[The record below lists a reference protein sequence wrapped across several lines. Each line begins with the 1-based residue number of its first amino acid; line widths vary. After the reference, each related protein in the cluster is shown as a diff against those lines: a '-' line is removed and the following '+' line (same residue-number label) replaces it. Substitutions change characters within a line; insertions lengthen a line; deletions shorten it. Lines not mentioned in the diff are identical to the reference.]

1 MTDENRRDLVT
12 KINEHIK
19 AVCGLYTRVARK
31 LGLDRS
37 FVSRVARGER
47 KSPEV
52 EAALVAEFNQAKTD
66 NPAASEPAPLN

>member
-1 MTDENRRDLVT
+1 MTDDNRRNVVT
-12 KINEHIK
+12 KSNEHIN

-31 LGLDRS
+31 LGRDRS

-52 EAALVAEFNQAKTD
+52 EAALIAEFKQAETD
-66 NPAASEPAPLN
+66 NAAASEPAPLN

>member
-1 MTDENRRDLVT
+1 MTEGNRRDLVL
-12 KINEHIK
+12 KINDHIK

-47 KSPEV
+47 KSSEV
-52 EAALVAEFNQAKTD
+52 ESALISEFEQAQS
-66 NPAASEPAPLN
+66 NEPTTEPTA

>member
-1 MTDENRRDLVT
+1 MTDENRRNLVV

-19 AVCGLYTRVARK
+19 SVCGLYTRVARK

-52 EAALVAEFNQAKTD
+52 EATLISEFEQAQS
-66 NPAASEPAPLN
+66 SEPTT

>member
-1 MTDENRRDLVT
+1 MTDENRRQLLT
-12 KINEHIK
+12 KISEHIK

-47 KSPEV
+47 KSSQV
-52 EAALVAEFNQAKTD
+52 EAALISEFEQTKGD
-66 NPAASEPAPLN
+66 NPTTS